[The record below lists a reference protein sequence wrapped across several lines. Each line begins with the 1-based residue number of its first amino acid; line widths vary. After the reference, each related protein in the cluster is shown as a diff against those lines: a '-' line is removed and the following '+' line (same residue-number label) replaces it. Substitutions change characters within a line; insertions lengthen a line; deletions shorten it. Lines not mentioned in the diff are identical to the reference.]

1 MSLKWQTCWDV
12 QYTKHLSALGLQSG
26 SGNIDSFIAGYL
38 TSGGKHFMHIKETK
52 SQQSLV

>member
-26 SGNIDSFIAGYL
+26 SINIDSFIAGYL